1 MKFGDIIYLSDEKDK
16 KYVILSTKETNDKT
30 YALITEF
37 NAEINFK
44 EKSITNANIDLSR
57 AILIAKNNFNGEIT
71 FESDKNII
79 LELCKIFFRDQS
91 NQLNI

>member
-37 NAEINFK
+37 NAKINFK

>member
-79 LELCKIFFRDQS
+79 LELCKIFFRNQS
-91 NQLNI
+91 N

>member
-57 AILIAKNNFNGEIT
+57 AILISKNNFNGEIT

-79 LELCKIFFRDQS
+79 LELCKIFFRNQS
-91 NQLNI
+91 N

>member
-37 NAEINFK
+37 NAKINFK
-44 EKSITNANIDLSR
+44 EKSITNTNIDLSK

-79 LELCKIFFRDQS
+79 LELCKIFFRNQS
-91 NQLNI
+91 N